1 MNINITASQHT
12 RCGTVVALHCSG
24 ADASEWHS
32 LSETLSDDY
41 AVLTPEHYGSE
52 SRGPWNGEH
61 AFELAD
67 EAARSVALIDE
78 RKEKIHLVGHSF
90 GGGVALNVALTRPER
105 IASLSLYEPT
115 AFHLLRQMGNDG
127 AAADAEIRDVARR
140 IGQCIVGGDYRA
152 GMADFVDYWNGHG
165 TWKAMRPAAQKALIH
180 WAPKAP
186 LDFRALIDDPTPA
199 TAYAALRIPVLIMRG
214 EQAPLPTRVISERL
228 IEILPKGRLKI
239 VAGAGH
245 MGPFTHGRDVSR
257 LVARHLAM
265 VDSRLY
271 SPFGRYH

>member
-1 MNINITASQHT
+1 MNINIAASQLS
-12 RCGTVVALHCSG
+12 RCGTVIALHCSG
-24 ADASEWHS
+24 ADAGEWHS
-32 LSETLSDDY
+32 LSETLSGDY
-41 AVLTPEHYGSE
+41 AVLAPEHYGSE

-61 AFELAD
+61 AFGLSD

-78 RKEKIHLVGHSF
+78 RKEKIHLVGHSY

-127 AAADAEIRDVARR
+127 AAADAEIRDIARR
-140 IGQCIVGGDYRA
+140 IGQCIVVGDYRA

-165 TWKAMRPAAQKALIH
+165 AWKATRPAAQRALIR

-199 TAYAALRIPVLIMRG
+199 TAYETLRIPVLIMRG

-228 IEILPKGRLKI
+228 TEILPKGRLKI

-245 MGPFTHGRDVSR
+245 MGPLTHASEVS
-257 LVARHLAM
+257 LLIVQHIAA
-265 VDSRLY
+265 VE
-271 SPFGRYH
+271 

>member
-1 MNINITASQHT
+1 MNINIAASQFT
-12 RCGTVVALHCSG
+12 RCGTVIALHCSV
-24 ADASEWHS
+24 ADAGEWRS
-32 LSETLSDDY
+32 LSETLSGDY
-41 AVLTPEHYGSE
+41 VVLAPEHDGSE
-52 SRGPWNGEH
+52 SHGPWNGEH
-61 AFELAD
+61 TSGLVD

-90 GGGVALNVALTRPER
+90 GGGVALNIALARPER

-115 AFHLLRQMGNDG
+115 VFHLLRQMGNDG

-140 IGQCIVGGDYRA
+140 IDQCIAVGDYRA
-152 GMADFVDYWNGHG
+152 GMAEFVDYWNGHG
-165 TWKAMRPAAQKALIH
+165 AWKAMRPVAQRALIH

-186 LDFRALIDDPTPA
+186 RDFRVLIDDPTPA

-214 EQAPLPTRVISERL
+214 EQAPLPTRLISERL

-265 VDSRLY
+265 VDSRQW
-271 SPFGRYH
+271 